1 MIVTLIITIAL
12 LFVLII
18 LTLLSMVKIS
28 GQISDN
34 EKK

>member
-12 LFVLII
+12 LFILII